1 LNLKNKKINSSEH
14 ALPGKLPSS
23 SLRMRLFSEKNV
35 KRLEDKL
42 GKDWW
47 EKS

>member
-1 LNLKNKKINSSEH
+1 
-14 ALPGKLPSS
+14 
-23 SLRMRLFSEKNV
+23 MYLFHTFCQRTKNV